1 MFGLLRNTRWAKLAA
16 NGVMG
21 MNRRNISYIS
31 KYNPRSKYPIVDNKL
46 LTKKLAIENGVNTP
60 ELIGVIESQHDI
72 QGLAAMV
79 SGVSGFCMKPA
90 RGSGG
95 KGILALMHENEGRY
109 VKTSGGIVT
118 QPDFE
123 RHTSNILAGLFSL
136 GGSPD
141 KALIEGLIKPD
152 RAFDDYS
159 YEGVPDI
166 RIIVFRGI
174 PVMAM
179 IRLSCH
185 GSSGK
190 ANLHQGAVGVGL
202 DIGTGRGVNAVQRD
216 QQILKHPDT
225 GKSLMEIQVPQWE
238 ELLELACRCF
248 EMSGLGYLGVDL
260 VLDQNQGPTL
270 LELNARP
277 GLSIQI
283 ANQAGI
289 LPRLRKVETIAAP
302 ERMSIAKRIAFSR
315 ENFSV

>member
-1 MFGLLRNTRWAKLAA
+1 MLALLRNTRWGKLTAH
-16 NGVMG
+16 GIMG

-46 LTKKLAIENGVNTP
+46 LTKKLAIKNGVNTP
-60 ELIGVIESQHDI
+60 ELIGFIESQNDI
-72 QGLAAMV
+72 KKLASMV

-109 VKTSGGIVT
+109 VKTSGDVVT
-118 QPDFE
+118 KEDFE

-141 KALIEGLIKPD
+141 LALIEGLIKPD

-159 YEGVPDI
+159 YEGVPDV
-166 RIIVFRGI
+166 RIIVFRGV
-174 PVMAM
+174 PVMSM

-185 GSSGK
+185 SSSGK

-202 DIGTGRGVNAVQRD
+202 DMGTGRGVNAVQRD
-216 QQILKHPDT
+216 QQIFTHPDT
-225 GKSLMEIQVPQWE
+225 GKSLMEIEVPQWQ
-238 ELLELACRCF
+238 ELLVLACKCF

-283 ANQAGI
+283 ANNAGL
-289 LPRLRKVETIAAP
+289 LPRLRKVESLANP
-302 ERMSIAKRIAFSR
+302 ERMSVSKRIDFSR